1 MEPQVLNLP
10 RSESKHEI
18 FRKPIQISL
27 YCLIQHLC
35 FNSVK
40 LCQIRIQHN
49 FVPADQQD

>member
-10 RSESKHEI
+10 RSEPEHEI

-27 YCLIQHLC
+27 YCLIQHLR

-40 LCQIRIQHN
+40 LREIRIQHHL
-49 FVPADQQD
+49 VSADQQN